1 MTNVN
6 ESDESRSSLF
16 SKMWVNLA
24 WALITELPGTYW
36 CLEVRVTFIVQRE
49 SGEKETPAVAVSRVE
64 RRNEC
69 SISGKADWDV
79 DRRVKKS

>member
-1 MTNVN
+1 M
-6 ESDESRSSLF
+6 
-16 SKMWVNLA
+16 
-24 WALITELPGTYW
+24 ELPDTYW

-49 SGEKETPAVAVSRVE
+49 SGEKETARSPYPVE

-79 DRRVKKS
+79 DRRVKKKLKES